1 MREQRRCNLVSL
13 ELNTLV
19 SPCPLTLFDPIP
31 EMLDYD
37 VPSDDEDYDPA
48 RDQAFGSVGAPTPRA
63 DGVASSPAPF
73 GENGGDDGESAR
85 GDNDDSARGSDEDE
99 EGGSGYDSDLANEI
113 NKGLEAMDKTDE
125 DEDESEDGDGG
136 LFGSGSDDDEEEEA
150 MGVEAEIDPVE
161 MEQRKRI
168 KLLAEEM
175 GDLDKAIASKETEL
189 KKAANPIFKVC
200 SIPFFSDVS
209 DY

>member
-1 MREQRRCNLVSL
+1 
-13 ELNTLV
+13 
-19 SPCPLTLFDPIP
+19 
-31 EMLDYD
+31 
-37 VPSDDEDYDPA
+37 
-48 RDQAFGSVGAPTPRA
+48 
-63 DGVASSPAPF
+63 
-73 GENGGDDGESAR
+73 
-85 GDNDDSARGSDEDE
+85 
-99 EGGSGYDSDLANEI
+99 
-113 NKGLEAMDKTDE
+113 MDKTDE

-189 KKAANPIFKVC
+189 KKSANPIFKVRTVTSLPVC
-200 SIPFFSDVS
+200 LWTDSLEGFASTRNVS
-209 DY
+209 RK